1 MTDVLAISRLSWRK
15 CYRIIPSRF
24 PPVNLFDRIAPEK
37 DSQIL
42 GEVETFTNDRVRQE
56 IGEVQHV
63 RPEDVVGGKGA
74 SYIMAPFTHPD
85 PCGDRFSDGSYG
97 VLYASESFQDAV
109 KISIRRREEFLRHT
123 NETKMQIQMRVLQ
136 LDLEGVF
143 HDLRGAPANDYG
155 DPSKLRTLAR
165 ELRENGSYGLICD
178 GSAALSGTHAVVFR
192 PSVLSNCIQERH
204 LQYLWDGKRI
214 TRVYDYS
221 TGQFLDLGP

>member
-1 MTDVLAISRLSWRK
+1 LTDVLAISRLSWRK

-97 VLYASESFQDAV
+97 VLY
-109 KISIRRREEFLRHT
+109 
-123 NETKMQIQMRVLQ
+123 
-136 LDLEGVF
+136 
-143 HDLRGAPANDYG
+143 GAARNFCATRT
-155 DPSKLRTLAR
+155 KLRCRYRCGCFSWTSR
-165 ELRENGSYGLICD
+165 ECFTIF
-178 GSAALSGTHAVVFR
+178 AAPPRTIMVIL
-192 PSVLSNCIQERH
+192 PN
-204 LQYLWDGKRI
+204 
-214 TRVYDYS
+214 
-221 TGQFLDLGP
+221 